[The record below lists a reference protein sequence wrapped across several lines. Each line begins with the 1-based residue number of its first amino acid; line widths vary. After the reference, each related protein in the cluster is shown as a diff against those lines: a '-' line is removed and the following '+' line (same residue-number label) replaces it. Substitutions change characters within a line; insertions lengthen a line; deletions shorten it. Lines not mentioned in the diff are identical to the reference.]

1 MAFENPLLKPSNT
14 RQAALKYLWSD
25 EPAGD
30 TVMQQTGSVVADA
43 FDVGNLTTDAVAKAI
58 NISNNGGE
66 YNPND
71 TTDYSLEAIQNPGD
85 AWRAFDKYGSKAIS
99 LLGAL
104 GLPFAGSIKAYAQQE
119 LANNYGNM
127 IGAYVEPFGG
137 QLPDERNPLLAGALA
152 AIPIIGGQFEA
163 DNVESLR
170 ALRDQFSNDVNTRG
184 YFAGGVDPG
193 VGKIV
198 AGTVKDYNTLSPDA
212 YGEKANQVQDKIYE
226 YVTKGYEL
234 GDAENLAAMDFG
246 VNYQVPAVATPVA
259 ETPLATPTEIAP
271 MFPPSFTRD
280 ESGGLIYADPSA
292 VGPQLPNEYVPG
304 LFTST
309 PVEEPVLPPTTS
321 ESPTSTPTSAPT
333 GGYVVDGSGNII
345 TSGDGKAVTWG
356 TGAPSY
362 TPTAN
367 EQSFAASGGYT
378 ADVPSAAQGGYDP
391 TSGYDTDTDTDRGG
405 GGGGSS
411 SKIVCTAMNESY
423 GFGSYRNAIWL
434 KYSADKMTKAHEA
447 GYHAIF
453 LPLVDL
459 AYKRNNKPVRI
470 ALEHIAR
477 HRTADLRAEMRNTK
491 RDTLG
496 RAYRFVL
503 EPLCY
508 VVGKIKGY

>member
-25 EPAGD
+25 EPTGD
-30 TVMQQTGSVVADA
+30 TVVNTGSSSSGSVVADA

-85 AWRAFDKYGSKAIS
+85 AWRAFDKYGSKAIG

-104 GLPFAGSIKAYAQQE
+104 GLPFAGSIKAYAQQD

-198 AGTVKDYNTLSPDA
+198 AGTVQDYNTLSPDA

-226 YVTKGYEL
+226 YVTRGYQL
-234 GDAENLAAMDFG
+234 GDAENLAAIDFG
-246 VNYQVPAVATPVA
+246 VNYQVPAVATPVR

-271 MFPPSFTRD
+271 NFPPSFTRD
-280 ESGGLIYADPSA
+280 ANGNLIYADPSA
-292 VGPQLPNEYVPG
+292 VGPQLPNEYIPG

-309 PVEEPVLPPTTS
+309 PVATPAPAPIVGTS
-321 ESPTSTPTSAPT
+321 DNGGMGTPTSQT
-333 GGYVVDGSGNII
+333 GGIV
-345 TSGDGKAVTWG
+345 TSGDGSFFRSGDGSVVTWG
-356 TGAPSY
+356 DYSAPSVA
-362 TPTAN
+362 PAGN
-367 EQSFAASGGYT
+367 NPDEASSS
-378 ADVPSAAQGGYDP
+378 DS
-391 TSGYDTDTDTDRGG
+391 
-405 GGGGSS
+405 GGGSS
-411 SKIVCTAMNESY
+411 SSGCVIATHAVANGSFTPREKRKAVVWCTKTLHDKWWGEAIRRGYRFY
-423 GFGSYRNAIWL
+423 GMRAINAG
-434 KYSADKMTKAHEA
+434 KAEN
-447 GYHAIF
+447 YYEEF
-453 LPLVDL
+453 RDF
-459 AYKRNNKPVRI
+459 VRF
-470 ALEHIAR
+470 A
-477 HRTADLRAEMRNTK
+477 TGTK
-491 RDTLG
+491 RTPKTAKTFIW
-496 RAYRFVL
+496 RSVQFFVT
-503 EPLCY
+503 
-508 VVGKIKGY
+508 GIFIKA

>member
-25 EPAGD
+25 EPTGD

-71 TTDYSLEAIQNPGD
+71 TTDYSLEATQNPGD
-85 AWRAFDKYGSKAIS
+85 AWRAFDKYGSKAIG

-152 AIPIIGGQFEA
+152 AIPVIGGKFEA

-212 YGEKANQVQDKIYE
+212 YGEKANQVQDKIYD

-234 GDAENLAAMDFG
+234 GDAENLAAIDFG
-246 VNYQVPAVATPVA
+246 VNYQVPAVATPVR

-271 MFPPSFTRD
+271 NFPPSFTRD
-280 ESGGLIYADPSA
+280 ANGNLIYADPSA
-292 VGPQLPNEYVPG
+292 VGPQLPNEYIPG

-309 PVEEPVLPPTTS
+309 PIEEPVLPPTTS
-321 ESPTSTPTSAPT
+321 ESPAPTSAPT

-345 TSGDGKAVTWG
+345 TSGDGTAVTWG

-362 TPTAN
+362 TPTEN
-367 EQSFAASGGYT
+367 ERSFAATDGYT
-378 ADVPSAAQGGYDP
+378 ADVPSASAGGYDP
-391 TSGYDTDTDTDRGG
+391 TSGYDSDTDS

-411 SKIVCTAMNESY
+411 GKIVCTAMNESY
-423 GFGSYRNAIWL
+423 GFGSFRNRIWL
-434 KYSADKMTKAHEA
+434 AYAAKHLTKEHEK
-447 GYHAIF
+447 GYHALF
-453 LPLVDL
+453 LPLVDI
-459 AYKRNNKPVRI
+459 AYRKQTIISKPLRAV
-470 ALEHIAR
+470 LENIAR
-477 HRTADLRAEMRNTK
+477 HRSADLRAEMRGSK
-491 RDTLG
+491 RDTIG
-496 RAYRFVL
+496 RVYRAIL

-508 VVGKIKGY
+508 FVGKYK